1 MKVKVLKIQQDL
13 FLDLFRNGIN
23 KPYEV
28 IEGIPRDAIII
39 DVWHNGFERRIEIL
53 LRSDE
58 FEVVP
63 EGKIYPDL
71 IPTLKMISDVKSKPK
86 E

>member
-1 MKVKVLKIQQDL
+1 MKVKVLKIHCDL

-23 KPYEV
+23 KPYE
-28 IEGIPRDAIII
+28 IIDGIPKDAIII
-39 DVWHNGFERRIEIL
+39 DVRHNGFENHIEVL

-63 EGKIYPDL
+63 EGKMYPDM
-71 IPTLKMISDVKSKPK
+71 IFTVKMIDYEQNQP
-86 E
+86 